1 VAKNKAKRR
10 LRKNHLFVYIVIF
23 IAGSGLVLTS
33 VLGYF
38 GFRSF
43 ASSPGRDST
52 YRVEQEIADLE
63 YKISQFK
70 ISLENNPDNEYF
82 LTKLGDSY
90 FDLGVAYS
98 YAKKDDKAS
107 ESFALAIEPYGKV
120 LEIDPGNVDVRVDM
134 AVSAF
139 WSGNHELAEAE
150 FETAIA
156 IDPEHIKAHYNYGV
170 FLFYGLNKPADA
182 IERFELVLGLDAD
195 DPTLIATTQLLIS
208 HAQDQLKAPV
218 FDTTPRN

>member
-1 VAKNKAKRR
+1 MAKKKAKRR

-43 ASSPGRDST
+43 ASSPGRN
-52 YRVEQEIADLE
+52 EIAELE
-63 YKISQFK
+63 YKIGQLK
-70 ISLENNPDNEYF
+70 DSLEKDPNNEYF
-82 LTKLGDSY
+82 LTALGDSY

-98 YAKKDDKAS
+98 EAKKDDKAS
-107 ESFALAIEPYGKV
+107 ESFAMAIEPYGKV
-120 LEIDPGNVDVRVDM
+120 LEAKPEKVDVRVDM

-139 WSGNHELAEAE
+139 WSGNHELAAAE
-150 FETAIA
+150 FEEAIA
-156 IDPEHIKAHYNYGV
+156 IDPKHVKAHFNYGV

-182 IERFELVLGLDAD
+182 IKRFEEVLELGSN
-195 DPTLIATTQLLIS
+195 DPGLIATTQFLM
-208 HAQDQLKAPV
+208 ANAEDQLKNPV
-218 FDTTPRN
+218 FDSSPQN